1 MLKLSK
7 LRVKRYSR
15 YRSKSAFQIKTAM
28 LMRLFALEQLGLDKA

>member
-7 LRVKRYSR
+7 LRVKRSSR

-28 LMRLFALEQLGLDKA
+28 LMRLFASNTKLA